1 MLYISRYND
10 LAMEIWGQWRESVH
24 GRGAEEWKGTQ
35 DIPPIKMIE
44 TACINCRP
52 HHDNNT
58 KSFENVTPQRHS
70 TDTSRYLSRA
80 SNPSSTHS
88 SHHPHP

>member
-35 DIPPIKMIE
+35 DIPPSKMIE
-44 TACINCRP
+44 TACINGRP
-52 HHDNNT
+52 HHSSNT
-58 KSFENVTPQRHS
+58 KSCNSENLIP
-70 TDTSRYLSRA
+70 
-80 SNPSSTHS
+80 
-88 SHHPHP
+88 